1 MSAGSPDTVLFILDG
16 LGLSGKTR
24 AMVDLALHLDR
35 RRFRPVIATFNA
47 ERSELTNQLDA
58 GQVPV
63 HPVHCEDGLGVRVVA
78 RLARLMRSVRA
89 DVVHCCNPRPMLYG
103 GLAAKLR
110 RIDATI
116 GFLSAFACQVPD
128 RTYGF
133 LPQPLSTASRRNVY
147 RNRVA
152 SHLMRYMVTVS
163 STLGTR
169 FCEYNG
175 VSPAKFRIVPYGADF
190 DAFDRITA
198 DDAAAFRQALA
209 LQPGDVV
216 IGSVGRLVEQKD
228 YPTQLKAFALASRR
242 VPGLK
247 MVLAGSGPLEP
258 ALRGTVRELGVG
270 DRVTFLGDTKDVP
283 RLLRSLDVFV
293 LSSKFEPFGVAL
305 LEAKAAGLAIAATR
319 VNEIPEIVTDGES
332 ALLSPAEDPERLADS
347 FVRLAT
353 DRALRARLGRQA
365 QQDARERHSLDQTV
379 AAYQAL
385 YDTALA

>member
-1 MSAGSPDTVLFILDG
+1 MSAGSPNTVLFILDG

-35 RRFRPVIATFNA
+35 RRFRPVVATFSA
-47 ERSELTNQLDA
+47 ERGELTNQLDA
-58 GQVPV
+58 AAVPV
-63 HPVHCEDGLGVRVVA
+63 HPVRCEDGVGVRVIA

-89 DVVHCCNPRPMLYG
+89 DVIHCCNPRPMLYG
-103 GLAAKLR
+103 GLAARLR

-128 RTYGF
+128 RSYRF

-152 SHLMRYMVTVS
+152 GHLMRYMVTVS
-163 STLGTR
+163 PSLAAR

-175 VSPAKFRIVPYGADF
+175 VPLAKLRIVPYGTDF
-190 DAFDRITA
+190 GAFDRITS
-198 DDAAAFRQALA
+198 DDAAAFRHGLA
-209 LQPGDVV
+209 LQPGDIA

-228 YPTQLKAFALASRR
+228 YPTQLKAFAIASQR
-242 VPGLK
+242 VPGLR
-247 MVLAGSGPLEP
+247 MILAGGGPLEP
-258 ALRGTVRELGVG
+258 ALRYTARELGVG

-283 RLLRSLDVFV
+283 RLLRSLDIFV

-353 DRALRARLGRQA
+353 DSGLRARLGRHA